1 MIVLSVLLA
10 ALFLALGV
18 AKLLALAPMRKLA
31 ADAGFSVR
39 AYRGIGAL
47 EVAGAA
53 GILLGLVVPIL
64 GGLAG
69 TGLLL
74 LLTGALITHVRN
86 RDGLRELAPAVVCA
100 LLVGA
105 YLLVLGTA
113 S

>member
-1 MIVLSVLLA
+1 MILLSVLVA
-10 ALFLALGV
+10 ALFLALGA

-31 ADAGFSVR
+31 ADAGFSVQ
-39 AYRGIGAL
+39 AYRGIGVL

-53 GILLGLVVPIL
+53 GILLGLVVPVL

-74 LLTGALITHVRN
+74 LLAGALITHVRN

-105 YLLVLGTA
+105 YLLVLV

>member
-1 MIVLSVLLA
+1 MILLSVLVA
-10 ALFLALGV
+10 ALFLALGA

-31 ADAGFSVR
+31 ADAGFSVQ

-53 GILLGLVVPIL
+53 GILLGLVVPVL

-74 LLTGALITHVRN
+74 LLAGALITHVRN
-86 RDGLRELAPAVVCA
+86 RDGLRALAPAVVCA

-105 YLLVLGTA
+105 YLLVLV